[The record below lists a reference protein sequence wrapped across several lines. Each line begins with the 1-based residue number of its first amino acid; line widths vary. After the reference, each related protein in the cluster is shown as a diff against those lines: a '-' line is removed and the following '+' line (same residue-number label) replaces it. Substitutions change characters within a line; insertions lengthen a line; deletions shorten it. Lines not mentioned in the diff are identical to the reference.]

1 MELSQNALDKT
12 ILLVEDNNQQR
23 TSTID
28 YLNKNGIHKILLADR
43 GEEVL
48 LKVQSNKINLILM
61 DIHLKGI
68 LNGVETMKLLK
79 RAKPIPVI
87 YTTGV
92 TDRVTISEAI
102 DTNPVAILG
111 KPFHYHNLLNAI
123 NMSFSRSKKPISEI
137 VPGLLE
143 PFFDWLGTGFCIT
156 NSQGFFIHVNDEYC
170 RIFQGKKE
178 DFIGNNFTII
188 LPDEQKES
196 ALKEHDQF
204 IDTGDEDGLIKRR
217 EVKDLKGN
225 LLNIKTTAY
234 RYLDETGY
242 PFKITTVVKLNNN
255 DKNEADRLVNVRNR
269 ELLHRIKNNLS
280 TLHNLMYHDL
290 SSLPQNSDAYK
301 IVSKAM
307 DRIVSLSELYNI
319 MDPDQVAGKAMVS
332 SEIYINNLLTNMDK
346 SLSISE
352 KVRIYPEVDPGIKL
366 TIEELTS
373 LGMIL
378 SELITNSMKCAFD
391 ETILNPEIIIRLI
404 PHDSNLKLEYRDNG
418 KGIKRDQHIKRG
430 NAMGFQI
437 ISALTQQAGGKLFQP
452 EVSTGFTI
460 RIIFPINKQPLE
472 TLQKT
477 SG

>member
-1 MELSQNALDKT
+1 MELSQKFLDKT

-23 TSTID
+23 TSTIN

-48 LKVQSNKINLILM
+48 LKVQSNRINLILM

-92 TDRVTISEAI
+92 TDQVTIYEAI

-123 NMSFSRSKKPISEI
+123 TMSFRRSIKPISEI
-137 VPGLLE
+137 IPGLLD

-156 NSQGFFIHVNDEYC
+156 NSRGIFTHVNDEYC
-170 RIFQGKKE
+170 RIYRGKKE
-178 DFIGNNFTII
+178 DFIGNHFTIV
-188 LPDEQKES
+188 LPDEQKETGI
-196 ALKEHDQF
+196 KEHDQF
-204 IDTGDEDGLIKRR
+204 IDTGDEDVLIKRW

-225 LLNIKTTAY
+225 LLYIKTTAY
-234 RYLDETGY
+234 RYLDETGH

-269 ELLHRIKNNLS
+269 ELLHRVKNNLS
-280 TLHNLMYHDL
+280 TLHNLLYHDL
-290 SSLPQNSDAYK
+290 SSLPQNSDAYE

-307 DRIVSLSELYNI
+307 DRIISLSELYNI

-332 SEIYINNLLTNMDK
+332 SEIYINNLLTNMDN
-346 SLSISE
+346 SLRISE
-352 KVRIYPEVDPGIKL
+352 KVRIFSEVDPGIKL
-366 TIEELTS
+366 IFEELTS

-378 SELITNSMKCAFD
+378 SELITNSMKYAFD
-391 ETILNPEIIIRLI
+391 ETILNPAIIIRLS
-404 PHDSNLKLEYRDNG
+404 PHDFNLRLEYRDNG
-418 KGIKRDQHIKRG
+418 KGIKKDQNIKKG

-437 ISALTQQAGGKLFQP
+437 ISALTQQMGGKLFQP
-452 EVSTGFTI
+452 EVSTGFALE
-460 RIIFPINKQPLE
+460 IIFPK
-472 TLQKT
+472 K
-477 SG
+477 